1 MFQIKSFQLLQTKPD
16 RMILHIKWANFMKM
30 TLDITGNN
38 WQILTDNNINDIMFI
53 STDQI
58 LIFSAMYV
66 T

>member
-1 MFQIKSFQLLQTKPD
+1 
-16 RMILHIKWANFMKM
+16 MKM